1 MLLKYAILLK
11 VEMLHDYYNDLRCPD
26 LDFVPSRDTA
36 DALKGHD
43 MLYKSIGNKLILL
56 IKTDDTGKPIIVPNS
71 SLKLCFYVNI
81 NNVRF
86 ANYTNINFHPF
97 DATRFYFTNLNQT
110 KVGTS
115 LYLNTAVAQYNSA
128 NNYPVGA
135 LAGDAMGNH
144 YEAIKSSSSSNIH
157 DTSNPGYW
165 QPKGTAQYVNN
176 GDGISLAG
184 DTYLFHGT
192 ANTDFTI
199 HIYTLNTATSAYDNL
214 LTTST
219 IHYPTA
225 QPTVPVDL
233 SLLKNGKYRIEVN
246 GSSILVYHD
255 KEAILQNCFGM
266 VELFN
271 NLPAANDF
279 SWFDATGL
287 PKQSTYSIR
296 FANRSAIWKY
306 IARSGDVTAIKDN
319 ASVYTFNN
327 VPASTVFTSSVPI
340 PFKEQPLNSLFL
352 ESASLGNISP
362 IPNPPTDRLSTII
375 QGSDH
380 YYCSEKHLNY

>member
-11 VEMLHDYYNDLRCPD
+11 VEILHDYYNDLRCPD
-26 LDFVPSRDTA
+26 LDWVPSRDTV

-56 IKTDDTGKPIIVPNS
+56 IKTDDAGKPMIVPDS

-86 ANYTNINFHPF
+86 ANYTNVNFHPF

-115 LYLNTAVAQYNSA
+115 LYLSNAIAPYNST
-128 NNYPVGA
+128 NNYPVGT
-135 LAGDAMGNH
+135 LSDDGAGNN
-144 YEAIKSSSSSNIH
+144 YEAIKSSSNSNIH
-157 DTSNPGYW
+157 NLSDPVYW

-176 GDGISLAG
+176 SDGIPLAG
-184 DTYLFHGT
+184 DTYLFNTTPGT
-192 ANTDFTI
+192 NFTVN
-199 HIYTLNTATSAYDNL
+199 IYTLNTATNAYDRL
-214 LTTST
+214 LTSNT
-219 IHYPTA
+219 IHYPAA
-225 QPTVPVDL
+225 QSSVPVDL
-233 SLLKNGKYRIEVN
+233 GLLKNGKYRIEVN

-255 KEAILQNCFGM
+255 KEAIQQNCFGL

-279 SWFDATGL
+279 SWFDAAGL
-287 PKQSTYSIR
+287 PKQSVYSIR

-319 ASVYTFNN
+319 AAVYTFNN

-340 PFKEQPLNSLFL
+340 PFREQPLNSLFL
-352 ESASLGNISP
+352 ESASLGHVSP
-362 IPNPPTDRLSTII
+362 VPNPPTDRLSTIT
-375 QGSDH
+375 QGGDH
-380 YYCSEKHLNY
+380 YFCAEKHLNY